1 MASKVISTILNLKDN
16 FSDTIQNVAKNTQS
30 FKGNMQQ
37 TENQAASMKKTV
49 SDAFGTIKESML
61 RGVGFGAG
69 MDVWEE
75 LKENIVETVT
85 FGNELQK
92 SLNGIQAATGISDDA
107 LGNMRDTMLD
117 IYNNNFGENFD
128 EIGEAIKDISQQTG
142 ASGDDLKEL
151 AENAFALKDTFGI
164 EVNESIR
171 SANML
176 MNQFGVDGEQAFNLI
191 AQGKQKGLDFS
202 DEMIDSIN
210 EYSVQ
215 FKKVGLNAQDM
226 FNIFANGTASGA
238 FNLDK
243 VGDAVKEFSIRAV
256 DGSKTT
262 TDGFTQ
268 LGFNAADLSAKFA
281 QGGDIARSSFENVV
295 SALGNMQ
302 DPLKQSQIGVELFGT
317 QFEDLGINAIESLGN
332 LNGSIDSTY
341 DAMSSI
347 KDVKYNDIGSAF
359 EGIKRNIQTSILVP
373 ISDEALPRLNDFANW
388 FKDKIPGV
396 KETISS
402 VTGEFLSVA
411 SNILD
416 TDLPALQNLGSSIGD
431 LAKTIYDSVVPAF
444 DSVKPDSWD
453 SVGDAIKDIIDRAT
467 GAVNYVKDNW
477 HTIEPIV
484 EGVTGAVLA
493 WKLAIIGVN
502 TWAAITTITTSA
514 WGTIEMIIWG
524 IKNATNAWEA
534 AQWALDVA
542 MDANPVGVVAL
553 AIAALGFAIYEVI
566 KHLQDIYNWI
576 QWVWGMLKDNPILLF
591 ISAVLNPF
599 GTALLAIVANWDKIT
614 GAIQRAYDWLKSW
627 TDKWNNTTLADKEVN
642 ITGNYS
648 NVDTS
653 NADQVTFNPWGNAG
667 TNATGT
673 HYWPGG
679 PTRMNEYGNGEMAIL
694 PSGSKVIPA
703 GQTNKI
709 LNGNGN
715 NGMNVY
721 VIVQG
726 NMVGNEEFAN
736 QVGQHVYNQIQLGMV
751 NSKG

>member
-37 TENQAASMKKTV
+37 TENQAVSMKKTV

-69 MDVWEE
+69 MDIWEE

-117 IYNNNFGENFD
+117 IYNDNFGENFD
-128 EIGEAIKDISQQTG
+128 EIGEVIKDISQQTG

-176 MNQFGVDGEQAFNLI
+176 MNQFGVNGEQAFNLI

-202 DEMIDSIN
+202 DEMIDSID

-238 FNLDK
+238 FSIDK
-243 VGDAVKEFSIRAV
+243 VGDAIKEFSIRAV

-332 LNGSIDSTY
+332 LNGAIDSTY

-347 KDVKYNDIGSAF
+347 KDIKYNDIGSAF

-388 FKDKIPGV
+388 FKNKIPGV
-396 KETISS
+396 KYAVSGITNN
-402 VTGEFLSVA
+402 FLNIGGS
-411 SNILD
+411 ILD
-416 TDLPALQNLGSSIGD
+416 KVLPSVSNLGGSIGD

-477 HTIEPIV
+477 PTIKPIV

-502 TWAAITTITTSA
+502 TWVAITTITTKA

-553 AIAALGFAIYEVI
+553 AIAALGVVIYEVV
-566 KHLQDIYNWI
+566 KHWQDIC
-576 QWVWGMLKDNPILLF
+576 QWVSTAWDFLKNNPIASF
-591 ISAVLNPF
+591 ILDCIPF
-599 GTALLAIVANWDKIT
+599 VNIVYELAKHWDDICDSVQWAWDKLK
-614 GAIQRAYDWLKSW
+614 GFWDW
-627 TDKWNNTTLADKEVN
+627 WNGTNFADKTVN
-642 ITGNYS
+642 ITQ
-648 NVDTS
+648 NVQ
-653 NADQVTFNPWGNAG
+653 NADTVDADTPTFNPWGWK
-667 TNATGT
+667 ATGT
-673 HYWPGG
+673 QYATGG
-679 PTRMNEYGNGEMAIL
+679 PTIVGEHGPEAIDLPGGAKVYTATQTKNMINGKSPVIINFNVSGNMIGEEAFFHR
-694 PSGSKVIPA
+694 A
-703 GQTNKI
+703 GQ
-709 LNGNGN
+709 
-715 NGMNVY
+715 
-721 VIVQG
+721 
-726 NMVGNEEFAN
+726 F
-736 QVGQHVYNQIQLGMV
+736 VYNQIQLGMA

>member
-30 FKGNMQQ
+30 FRNGMKN
-37 TENQAASMKKTV
+37 TEDQALNMKKTV
-49 SDAFGTIKESML
+49 SNAYDTIGQSIL
-61 RGVGFGAG
+61 RGIGVGAG
-69 MDVWEE
+69 MDIWEQM
-75 LKENIVETVT
+75 KEGIVETVT

-107 LGNMRDTMLD
+107 LGSMRDTMLD
-117 IYNNNFGENFD
+117 IYNDNFGENFD
-128 EIGEAIKDISQQTG
+128 EIGEAIKGIRQQTG

-151 AENAFALKDTFGI
+151 AEDAFALRDTFGI
-164 EVNESIR
+164 DVNESIR
-171 SANML
+171 SANTI
-176 MNQFGVDGEQAFNLI
+176 MNQFGVDGENAFNLI

-202 DEMIDSIN
+202 DEMVDSIN

-215 FKKVGLNAQDM
+215 FKKVGLSAQDM

-347 KDVKYNDIGSAF
+347 KDIKYNDIGSAF

-402 VTGEFLSVA
+402 VTGEFLNVA

-416 TDLPALQNLGSSIGD
+416 TDLPALQNLGSSIGN
-431 LAKTIYDSVVPAF
+431 LAKTIYDSVAPAF
-444 DSVKPDSWD
+444 DSIKPDSWD
-453 SVGDAIKDIIDRAT
+453 SVGDAIKDIIDSSTKVVDFYR
-467 GAVNYVKDNW
+467 NNW
-477 HTIEPIV
+477 TTIKPII
-484 EGVTGAVLA
+484 EGVTMAVVA
-493 WKLAIIGVN
+493 WKLAIIAVN
-502 TWAAITTITTSA
+502 TWTKIVSITTKA
-514 WGTIEMIIWG
+514 WETIEMIIWG

-542 MDANPVGVVAL
+542 MDANPIGVVAL
-553 AIAALGFAIYEVI
+553 AIAGLGFVIYEVV
-566 KHLQDIYNWI
+566 KHWQDIYNWI
-576 QWVWGMLKDNPILLF
+576 KWVWGILEDNPILLF

-614 GAIQRAYDWLKSW
+614 GAIQRAYDWFKSW
-627 TDKWNNTTLADKEVN
+627 TNKWNNTTLADKEVN

-653 NADQVTFNPWGNAG
+653 NADQVTFNPWGWK
-667 TNATGT
+667 ATGT
-673 HYWPGG
+673 QYATGG
-679 PTRMNEYGNGEMAIL
+679 PTIVGEHGPEAIDL
-694 PSGSKVIPA
+694 PGGAKVYTA
-703 GQTNKI
+703 NQTKKI

-715 NGMNVY
+715 NGMNIY